1 MNLSSEIP
9 SSCVSFE
16 SGFWREVGSNCHSV
30 QIMISQP
37 VIKPYE
43 RCLVAVRFTT
53 LPFHSQILELVEA
66 DIIDIYHLCTLSF
79 LLFLQLSPR
88 RFRVQPWKPTC
99 FDIQKFFE
107 VNNEVMH
114 SYMFLQLVLLVFR
127 NLQFSSWL
135 LALPPI

>member
-1 MNLSSEIP
+1 MNLSLQIP
-9 SSCVSFE
+9 ASRVSLE

-43 RCLVAVRFTT
+43 RCLVLSGLQLCHFIVRFLNWWRRISLT
-53 LPFHSQILELVEA
+53 F
-66 DIIDIYHLCTLSF
+66 IIYAHYLF